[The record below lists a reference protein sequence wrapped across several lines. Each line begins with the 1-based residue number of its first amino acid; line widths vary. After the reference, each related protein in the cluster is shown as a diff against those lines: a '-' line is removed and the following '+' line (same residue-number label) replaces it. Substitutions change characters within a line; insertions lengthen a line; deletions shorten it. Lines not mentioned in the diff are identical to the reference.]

1 MAATTTLRVGVV
13 QFAPKIGKVQA
24 NIARARELCN
34 GLTPRCVD
42 LLCFP
47 EMIFTGYMFPDAT
60 SISPYLEHPKTGPT
74 CTFCAELARRLECYV
89 AAGFPERLEYDSRST
104 AAPPPPP
111 PLSLSLSP
119 SPPSPATTAP
129 ATTSPHNHTG
139 GVTHRPT
146 AIGFNTAVLYGPT
159 GEPLTLYRKSNL
171 FETDLSW
178 AAPGSGFTV
187 LDLPPPLGRTTIAIC
202 NDLNVHEPAVW
213 DSLEDGPYELARHC
227 MQEGTKLLVLL
238 NAWLKARDDDDEEEE
253 TSGSEGEAERT
264 EEGEG
269 AHNVVD
275 DGLEPN
281 WKTLS
286 WWAHRLR
293 PTWAHHSTITEHDD
307 QQTARQINGSG
318 HEDLVVVACNRV
330 GDEGGKTFVGSS
342 AALMMHRGS
351 GRPRLLHAMGER
363 EEGIGI
369 WSIPMRL

>member
-1 MAATTTLRVGVV
+1 ATTTLRVGVV

-89 AAGFPERLEYDSRST
+89 AAGFPERLEYDSR
-104 AAPPPPP
+104 
-111 PLSLSLSP
+111 
-119 SPPSPATTAP
+119 
-129 ATTSPHNHTG
+129 

-227 MQEGTKLLVLL
+227 MREGTKLLVLL
-238 NAWLKARDDDDEEEE
+238 NAWLKARDDEEEE
-253 TSGSEGEAERT
+253 EMSGGEGEAERT

-269 AHNVVD
+269 AHSVDDDNDD

-281 WKTLS
+281 WKTLR

-293 PTWAHHSTITEHDD
+293 PTWAHHSTTTEQENDD
-307 QQTARQINGSG
+307 QQSACQINGSG
-318 HEDLVVVACNRV
+318 PEDLVVVACNRV

-369 WSIPMRL
+369 WSI

>member
-1 MAATTTLRVGVV
+1 MAATRTLRVGVV

-24 NIARARELCN
+24 NIAKARELCN

-60 SISPYLEHPKTGPT
+60 SISPYLELPKTGPT

-89 AAGFPERLEYDSRST
+89 AAGFPERIST
-104 AAPPPPP
+104 P
-111 PLSLSLSP
+111 
-119 SPPSPATTAP
+119 
-129 ATTSPHNHTG
+129 TSSAHDHTG
-139 GVTHRPT
+139 GAHLSPIV
-146 AIGFNTAVLYGPT
+146 GFNTAVLYSPT
-159 GEPLTLYRKSNL
+159 GEPLTLYRKFNL

-187 LDLPPPLGRTTIAIC
+187 LDLPPPLGKTTIAIC
-202 NDLNVHEPAVW
+202 NDLNVHKPAAW

-227 MQEGTKLLVLL
+227 IREGTRLLVLL
-238 NAWLKARDDDDEEEE
+238 NAWLKSRDEDEDEDEER
-253 TSGSEGEAERT
+253 SGSEGNAGDT

-269 AHNVVD
+269 AHDVDDDDDDDD
-275 DGLEPN
+275 DGLEPD
-281 WKTLS
+281 WKTLN

-293 PTWAHHSTITEHDD
+293 PTWAHHPATEKEYED
-307 QQTARQINGSG
+307 QRTVCQINGSG
-318 HEDLVVVACNRV
+318 VGPKDLVVVACNRI
-330 GDEGGKTFVGSS
+330 GGEGGKTFVGSS
-342 AALMMHRGS
+342 AALMMRRGS

-369 WSIPMRL
+369 WNIPIGL

>member
-24 NIARARELCN
+24 NIAKARELCN

-60 SISPYLEHPKTGPT
+60 LISPYLEHPKTGPT

-89 AAGFPERLEYDSRST
+89 AAGFPERLMWDSSST
-104 AAPPPPP
+104 AVPPPPP
-111 PLSLSLSP
+111 PLSLS
-119 SPPSPATTAP
+119 PATTVP
-129 ATTSPHNHTG
+129 GTTG
-139 GVTHRPT
+139 GVAHRPP
-146 AIGFNTAVLYGPT
+146 AIGFNTAVLYSPT

-178 AAPGSGFTV
+178 ATPGSGFTV

-202 NDLNVHEPAVW
+202 NDLNVHKPAVW

-227 MQEGTKLLVLL
+227 MREGTKLLVLL
-238 NAWLKARDDDDEEEE
+238 NAWLKARDDEEEEE
-253 TSGSEGEAERT
+253 TSGSDGEAPGT

-269 AHNVVD
+269 AHDVDDDDDDDD

-281 WKTLS
+281 WKTLN

-293 PTWAHHSTITEHDD
+293 PTWAHHSTTEQENDD
-307 QQTARQINGSG
+307 QQTVCQINGSG
-318 HEDLVVVACNRV
+318 SKDLVVIACNRV

-342 AALMMHRGS
+342 AALMMRRGS
-351 GRPRLLHAMGER
+351 GRPKLLHAMGER
-363 EEGIGI
+363 EENIGI

>member
-1 MAATTTLRVGVV
+1 MAATRTLRVGVV

-24 NIARARELCN
+24 NIAKARELCN

-60 SISPYLEHPKTGPT
+60 SISPYLELPKTGPT

-89 AAGFPERLEYDSRST
+89 AAGFPERLGST
-104 AAPPPPP
+104 Y
-111 PLSLSLSP
+111 
-119 SPPSPATTAP
+119 
-129 ATTSPHNHTG
+129 NHTG
-139 GVTHRPT
+139 GAYLSSAV
-146 AIGFNTAVLYGPT
+146 GFNTAVLYNPT
-159 GEPLTLYRKSNL
+159 GEPVTFYRKSNL

-187 LDLPPPLGRTTIAIC
+187 LDLPPPLGKTTIAIC
-202 NDLNVHEPAVW
+202 NDLNVHKPAVW

-227 MQEGTKLLVLL
+227 IREGTRLLVLL
-238 NAWLKARDDDDEEEE
+238 NAWLKSRDEDED
-253 TSGSEGEAERT
+253 
-264 EEGEG
+264 EGEG
-269 AHNVVD
+269 AHDVDDDD
-275 DGLEPN
+275 DGLEPD
-281 WKTLS
+281 WKTLN

-293 PTWAHHSTITEHDD
+293 PTWAHHPVTEKEYED
-307 QQTARQINGSG
+307 QRTVSQINGSG
-318 HEDLVVVACNRV
+318 VGPKDLVVVACNRI

-342 AALMMHRGS
+342 AALMMRRSS

-369 WSIPMRL
+369 WNIPIGL